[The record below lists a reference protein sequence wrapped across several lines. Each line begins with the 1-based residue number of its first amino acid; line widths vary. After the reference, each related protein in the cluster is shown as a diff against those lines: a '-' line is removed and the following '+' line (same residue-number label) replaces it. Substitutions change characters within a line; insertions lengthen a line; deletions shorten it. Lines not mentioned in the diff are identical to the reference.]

1 MNENDLEP
9 VTRKPDVKNLEVLSV
24 EALADYI
31 GELEAEI
38 ERVREEIKRKDSAR
52 SVAESVFRK

>member
-1 MNENDLEP
+1 MEADDLEP
-9 VTRKPDVKNLEVLSV
+9 RARKAAPRVLDDMSV

-38 ERVREEIKRKDSAR
+38 ERVRATIRQREAQRNRASGLFKS
-52 SVAESVFRK
+52 